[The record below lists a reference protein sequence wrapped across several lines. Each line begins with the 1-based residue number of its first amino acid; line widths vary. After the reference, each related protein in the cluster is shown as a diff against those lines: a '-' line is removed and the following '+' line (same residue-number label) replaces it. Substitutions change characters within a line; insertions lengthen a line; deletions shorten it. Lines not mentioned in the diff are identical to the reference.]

1 MLLFDVVYAHRASG
15 SHHKIAMDA
24 LLRLSG
30 RDAEMWQKLFLANAD
45 VYMKGAKAPDDV
57 FRDSQNHVLH
67 VRDNYWGGAVEAAEA
82 WYEKLLMMIRA
93 RNWPE
98 AVYAAGVLSH
108 YVCDPMQPLHT
119 AQCESEGSIHRAFEQ
134 SVSKSYS
141 KLMAQIDARGWPDIP
156 AQAQPGWLRTLIRSG
171 AEASVIHYDACI
183 DHYNLAAGVKD
194 PPAGL
199 DTHLIDAMADAL
211 ARAIVSFAHVL
222 DKAFVEAAVAPP
234 KTAITLQG
242 CLATLDIPIQWV
254 LRKMEDAAERAVVAE
269 MYGEY
274 QSTGKVVTTLAH
286 DDRIVRAAHAREVL
300 QRPLGD
306 LDLEPA
312 RAPGTMHGYRDITPA
327 SAAAVPVVAT
337 PAIAKSKKPAPVVAA
352 PVVAAPVVA
361 ARVDETPAPVKP
373 AEVVR
378 PDAVVAAVVAH
389 APAPDPAPDPAPIE
403 VATSTPG
410 SRKVRTRASPV
421 VDAPAIGQK
430 IAARLEAIGIRTI
443 GDLLDADPQAV
454 TAMLAQ
460 KWLTP
465 DTVTDWKAM
474 AQLAIDVAAVG
485 EQDAQILIGCGVRD
499 RAQLAGHDARALQDQ
514 LEDFI
519 ASEDGRRLMRGATG
533 PKPAKVEAWIEAA
546 RSAA

>member
-24 LLRLSG
+24 LKRLSG
-30 RDAEMWQKLFLANAD
+30 PDAETWLKLFISHAD
-45 VYMKGAKAPDDV
+45 IYMKGAKAPDDV

-67 VRDNYWGGAVEAAEA
+67 VRDNYWGGAVETAEA
-82 WYEKLLMMIRA
+82 WYDKLLMMIRA

-98 AVYAAGVLSH
+98 VVYAAGVLSH

-119 AQCESEGSIHRAFEQ
+119 AQSESEGSIHRAFEQ
-134 SVSKSYS
+134 SVSKSYA
-141 KLMAQIDARGWPDIP
+141 KLIAQLDARGWPEIP
-156 AQAQPGWLRTLIRSG
+156 AQTQPGWLRTLIRSG
-171 AEASVIHYDACI
+171 AEASVVHYDACI

-199 DTHLIDAMADAL
+199 DAHLIDAMTDAL
-211 ARAIVSFAHVL
+211 GRAIVSFARVL
-222 DKAFVEAAVAPP
+222 DRAFLEAAVAPP
-234 KTAITLQG
+234 KTGVTLQG
-242 CLATLDIPIQWV
+242 YLATLDIPIQWV

-269 MYGEY
+269 MYAEF
-274 QSTGKVVTTLAH
+274 QATGKVITALAH
-286 DDRIVRAAHAREVL
+286 DDRIVRAAHARDVL

-306 LDLEPA
+306 IDQEPA

-327 SAAAVPVVAT
+327 AAVVPPVVAA
-337 PAIAKSKKPAPVVAA
+337 PIAVKPKPAPVV
-352 PVVAAPVVA
+352 V
-361 ARVDETPAPVKP
+361 
-373 AEVVR
+373 
-378 PDAVVAAVVAH
+378 
-389 APAPDPAPDPAPIE
+389 APAQVKAPEAAITPPAADPVAPA
-403 VATSTPG
+403 AGT
-410 SRKVRTRASPV
+410 RKVRTRLSPV

-430 IAARLEAIGIRTI
+430 IAARLEAIGIKTI

-474 AQLAIDVAAVG
+474 AQLAIDVVAVG

-499 RAQLAGHDARALQDQ
+499 RAALAQLDARALQDQ

-519 ASEDGRRLMRGATG
+519 ASEDGKRLMRGSAG
-533 PKPAKVEAWIEAA
+533 PRSAKVEAWIEAA
-546 RSAA
+546 KSAA